1 MPSAGTN
8 KHTGS
13 NRSRESSNDRFD
25 RKDILDRMNVSPSN
39 LSHSELYGLLLN
51 SVAPRPI
58 AWVSTLSASGRPNLA
73 PFSFFNCVC
82 VEPPLLAFGP
92 GLRPPKHS
100 ASASEDLHGETRGE
114 VRGEDKD
121 TLRNIRET
129 KEFVVNVVTY
139 ELAEAMN
146 LTSGEYDASVNEFE
160 LAQIDSAPSQ
170 IVKVPRVAAS
180 PVSFECRL
188 YQILDFSPS
197 PQSSSLVIGQ
207 IVSIH
212 VNDAHMKEGKLDRN
226 SLDLIGR
233 MGGIQYTRTTQRFE
247 MVRPKVNK

>member
-1 MPSAGTN
+1 
-8 KHTGS
+8 
-13 NRSRESSNDRFD
+13 
-25 RKDILDRMNVSPSN
+25 MNVSPSN
-39 LSHSELYGLLLN
+39 LPHSELYGLLLN

-58 AWVSTLSASGRPNLA
+58 AWVSTVSGSGQPNLA

-82 VEPPLLAFGP
+82 PAPPLLAFAT
-92 GLRPPKHS
+92 GLRPPKQAGS
-100 ASASEDLHGETRGE
+100 AAGDP
-114 VRGEDKD
+114 KD

-139 ELAEAMN
+139 DLAEAMN
-146 LTSGEYDASVNEFE
+146 QTSGEYDASVNEFE
-160 LAQIDSAPSQ
+160 LAQIATAPSQ
-170 IVKVPRVAAS
+170 VVKVPRVAAS
-180 PVSFECRL
+180 PVSFECKL

-197 PQSSSLVIGQ
+197 PQSSSLVLGE

-212 VNDAHMKEGKLDRN
+212 MDEAHMKDGKLDRN

-247 MVRPKVNK
+247 MVRPKVG

>member
-1 MPSAGTN
+1 MNITPS
-8 KHTGS
+8 
-13 NRSRESSNDRFD
+13 DF
-25 RKDILDRMNVSPSN
+25 
-39 LSHSELYGLLLN
+39 SHSELYGLILN

-58 AWVSTLSASGRPNLA
+58 AWVSTLSASGQPNLA

-82 VEPPLLAFGP
+82 VEPPLLAFAP
-92 GLRPPKHS
+92 GLRPRRQPNS
-100 ASASEDLHGETRGE
+100 ARTEAHGEP
-114 VRGEDKD
+114 KD
-121 TLRNIRET
+121 TLRNVRET
-129 KEFVVNVVTY
+129 KEFVVNIVTY
-139 ELAEAMN
+139 DLAQAMN

-160 LAQIDSAPSQ
+160 VAHIASAPSQ
-170 IVKVPRVAAS
+170 VVKAPRVAAS
-180 PVSFECRL
+180 PVSFECKL

-212 VNDAHMKEGKLDRN
+212 VDDAHIKHGKLDRN

-247 MVRPKVNK
+247 MVRPKVQ